1 MCVIPHSARCSLL
14 GHECLAVVLPLPDR
28 ALYSAQNL
36 SNRTQT
42 VPKEHF
48 CASAHLRFPET
59 SQIVIVQSCL
69 ISNYFNFLQ
78 MKQDNFK
85 FSLEKTLFSEKCKFP
100 SYGKIGRLG
109 KNGLYEC
116 DYSYLVRY

>member
-1 MCVIPHSARCSLL
+1 
-14 GHECLAVVLPLPDR
+14 
-28 ALYSAQNL
+28 
-36 SNRTQT
+36 
-42 VPKEHF
+42 
-48 CASAHLRFPET
+48 
-59 SQIVIVQSCL
+59 
-69 ISNYFNFLQ
+69 